1 METERKFSFSGWL
14 RSRTGLVLMAFLAIA
29 AFYLVTEH
37 TAHVFGFLP
46 WALLLLCPLLH
57 LFMHG
62 GHGGH
67 GGNGDDTGSPGQR
80 LTASGPEGHAEHSGH
95 TGTPGQNLAGG
106 QR

>member
-1 METERKFSFSGWL
+1 METERKFSISGWL
-14 RSRTGLVLMAFLAIA
+14 RSPTGLALVAFLAIA
-29 AFYLVTEH
+29 GFYLVTEH

-46 WALLLLCPLLH
+46 YALLLLCPLLH

-67 GGNGDDTGSPGQR
+67 GGHGDDTGSQGQR
-80 LTASGPEGHAEHSGH
+80 LTAGEREGHAEHSGH